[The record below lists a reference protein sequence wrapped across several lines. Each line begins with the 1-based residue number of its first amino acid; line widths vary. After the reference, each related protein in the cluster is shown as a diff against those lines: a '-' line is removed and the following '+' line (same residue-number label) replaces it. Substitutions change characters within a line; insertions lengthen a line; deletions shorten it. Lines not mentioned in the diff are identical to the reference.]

1 MTTIRISTTGEPLTS
16 EQKAHLA
23 DRVTEAFAQVEVGND
38 SPRIRRGF
46 LVQFESLADDDL
58 WLGRDQAS
66 VLSPS
71 NRAALVTVRVMAGPW
86 NAAMKADL
94 FDRIEK
100 ILREVAEMP
109 RGDDGSDIWMTFVE
123 VPEGGWGLGGRA
135 VAISSIAP
143 VFSKDRQERIRTY
156 LEQRD

>member
-1 MTTIRISTTGEPLTS
+1 MTTIRISTAGEPLTS

-38 SPRIRRGF
+38 SPRIRKGF
-46 LVQFESLADDDL
+46 LVQFESLAEDDL
-58 WLGRDQAS
+58 WLGADQAT

-71 NRAALVTVRVMAGPW
+71 NRVALVTVRVMAGPW

-94 FDRIEK
+94 FERIEK
-100 ILREVAEMP
+100 ILREVAVMP
-109 RGDDGSDIWMTFVE
+109 KGADGSDIWMTFLE

-135 VAISSIAP
+135 VSISAIAP
-143 VFSKDRQERIRTY
+143 VFKQDRQERIKAY
-156 LEQRD
+156 LEQLE